1 MLEAAAG
8 AGVALLLAGA
18 PLILSGS
25 ALRLVTVYTHL
36 VGRHPLVTVGAFNA
50 WWLGFGWRGYAETD
64 DSLVAGGA
72 LPVSLRLVG
81 LVALGGYSLLVL
93 WRLWVRFDPAEVPLA
108 AAALAM
114 AFFMLPTQIHT
125 RYLFAALPLLLV
137 AAVRR
142 PALLVAYGA
151 LSLTFF
157 INQWHLILRATGGW
171 PEVAPAPAMLLRLDA
186 AGLNAEVLAL
196 TNLAVFGV
204 VTWLLLRPLR
214 RRRSPAPLDRVDQ
227 ERIPAGDPSGLW
239 PLAGPVRAR

>member
-1 MLEAAAG
+1 M
-8 AGVALLLAGA
+8 
-18 PLILSGS
+18 ILSGS

-36 VGRHPLVTVGAFNA
+36 VGRHPLVNVGAFNA

-64 DSLVAGGA
+64 DSLLAGGA

-81 LVALGGYSLLVL
+81 LLALGGYSLLAL

-142 PALLVAYGA
+142 PGLLVAYGA

-171 PEVAPAPAMLLRLDA
+171 PEVAPAPATLLRLDA
-186 AGLNAEVLAL
+186 AGLSAEVLAL

-214 RRRSPAPLDRVDQ
+214 RRRSPAPLDCVDQ
-227 ERIPAGDPSGLW
+227 ELIPAGDPSGLW